1 MAGMRAPRAE
11 NLSLRLTTPGRNGA
25 GDKMEG
31 ESSTSAAFQWPP
43 PSKTDY
49 TQPASTAGVMSVRQE
64 RTSRVGTAEERRT
77 ADLYGNRNNGVMPA
91 PLSNSTFAGE
101 YL

>member
-11 NLSLRLTTPGRNGA
+11 NLSLRLTTPGPNGA

-31 ESSTSAAFQWPP
+31 ESSTTAAFQWPP
-43 PSKTDY
+43 PSKTEY
-49 TQPASTAGVMSVRQE
+49 TQPASPAGVISVRQE
-64 RTSRVGTAEERRT
+64 RASRLGTAEERRT
-77 ADLYGNRNNGVMPA
+77 ADLYGNRDNGVIPA
-91 PLSNSTFAGE
+91 PLSNSAFAGE